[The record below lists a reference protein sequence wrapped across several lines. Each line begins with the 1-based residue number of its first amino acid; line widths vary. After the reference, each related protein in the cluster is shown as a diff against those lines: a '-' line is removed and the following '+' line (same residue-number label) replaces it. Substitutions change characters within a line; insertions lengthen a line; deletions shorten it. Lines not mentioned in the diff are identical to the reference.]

1 MCKVVLNEDLKGVE
15 MYFDNKPNKE
25 VLADIKATG
34 FRWNGKK
41 LCWYAKQSAET
52 IAKAEEYKDNNTIVS
67 KAKAIAKTIKNTII
81 DLFELTTY
89 IKEEKEER
97 YNTKEIAK
105 EIRTT
110 LKNRFKFVK
119 FSITCPYHGKI
130 LVEIKASPFEK
141 DSVYLKAI
149 ISYCEKV
156 VDSYR
161 YCISY
166 DPYGDYGSSYNFY
179 SNICIDYDYMQTEL
193 KDVDKIMALYDEKKK
208 EADLIE
214 YEKRQAEY
222 KKMEEQRE
230 KEHQEYLKRKA
241 EEEKEVKS
249 INNHVKVVDLEDNEQ
264 YFVLGSQFANLNKNS
279 TITEYQNEVVNN
291 DFYLQDCKV
300 QREIYF
306 NDETIYHYFSNL
318 LLNDFDFLSGT
329 GGSYTDDKRVNTMED
344 YYNMTETEKQSVK
357 FNSLVVGVYLNDKLM
372 FVVDA
377 QGYNYARYVGLI
389 GDNTTITKEY
399 TYMQEVSDQ
408 EIEILQVEAE
418 KTINIINDTIE
429 KKSIDLKNVES
440 WKDNRKKLSYAIKAN
455 NIKLNKKII
464 QQVPQEQADIK
475 NILYKCIKECDSITS
490 QFISANIKT
499 NTKLTIIKLSMI
511 GGCSSSHITYK
522 DFQILNNN
530 VKIKC
535 NIKGKRGLYEMTLNN
550 DSILIYN
557 EWLDINNLLWTAT
570 ESGLITKYA
579 SYDSQCLEDIIT
591 HYEDKGIMPIINTY
605 KPIF

>member
-1 MCKVVLNEDLKGVE
+1 
-15 MYFDNKPNKE
+15 MYFDNKPNNE
-25 VLADIKATG
+25 ILEDIKATG
-34 FRWNGKK
+34 FRWNKRK
-41 LCWYAKQSAET
+41 ACWYARQSEKT
-52 IAKAEEYKDNNTIVS
+52 ITKAKEYKGNDNILS
-67 KAKAIAKTIKNTII
+67 KAKTLVKTIKNNII

-89 IKEEKEER
+89 KKEEKEKS

-130 LVEIKASPFEK
+130 SIEIKASPFEK
-141 DSVYLKAI
+141 DSIYLKSI
-149 ISYCEKV
+149 IEYCEKV
-156 VDSYR
+156 VDSYK

-179 SNICIDYDYMQTEL
+179 SNIYIDYDYSQTEF
-193 KDVDKIMALYDEKKK
+193 KDVNKIMALYDEKKK

-214 YEKRQAEY
+214 YEIRQAEY

-230 KEHQEYLKRKA
+230 KEHQAYLKRRA

-279 TITEYQNEVVNN
+279 TLTEYQNEVLNN

-306 NDETIYHYFSNL
+306 NDETIYNYFSNL
-318 LLNDFDFLSGT
+318 LLNDFDFLAGT

-344 YYNMTETEKQSVK
+344 YSNMTREEKNSVK

-372 FVVDA
+372 FVIDT
-377 QGYNYARYVGLI
+377 QGYNYARYIGLI

-399 TYMQEVSDQ
+399 DYIQEVSEK
-408 EIEILQVEAE
+408 EIQKLKAEAE
-418 KTINIINDTIE
+418 TTSHIINEVIE
-429 KKSIDLKNVES
+429 KNSIDTTNSES
-440 WKDNRKKLSYAIKAN
+440 WADNRKKIVNAIKKN

-475 NILYKCIKECDSITS
+475 NILYKCIKECDSITN
-490 QFISANIKT
+490 QFTCADIKKD
-499 NTKLTIIKLSMI
+499 TKLTIIKLSMI
-511 GGCSSSHITYK
+511 GGCSFTHITYK

-530 VKIKC
+530 VKIKY
-535 NIKGKRGLYEMTLNN
+535 NIRGKRGLYEMTLNN

-570 ESGLITKYA
+570 EGGTRTKYA

-591 HYEDKGIMPIINTY
+591 HYEDKGIEPIINTY
-605 KPIF
+605 RPMF